1 MILNTSIDNSYLYV
15 HLSNILDPKGIVH
28 ICHGK
33 AEHIGRYKW
42 LISKLNDDG
51 YHVIAIDHRG
61 HGKKILNKDDIGK
74 FSDHQNGWD
83 LVVNDYEILINDTKK
98 SFPELKQFL
107 FAHSMGSWIALSM
120 LKKELKIDGL
130 ILSGSSKFPK
140 FLIAAQKFII
150 KIDIFFNGRGRINNV
165 METITTNRFNNY
177 FKPTR
182 TISDWISTDNNNVDD
197 YVQDD
202 LCGFKVTNGLW
213 MDMAQGIEDSFK
225 SKKYNSANKNIP
237 VLVISGS
244 EDPVGDFKK
253 GVMSLYNFLGKFFN
267 NINIKI
273 FEEERHEVFS
283 GTKKVEAY
291 KLLNSFI
298 ERI

>member
-120 LKKELKIDGL
+120 IKKELKIDGL

-225 SKKYNSANKNIP
+225 SKK
-237 VLVISGS
+237 
-244 EDPVGDFKK
+244 
-253 GVMSLYNFLGKFFN
+253 
-267 NINIKI
+267 
-273 FEEERHEVFS
+273 
-283 GTKKVEAY
+283 
-291 KLLNSFI
+291 
-298 ERI
+298 